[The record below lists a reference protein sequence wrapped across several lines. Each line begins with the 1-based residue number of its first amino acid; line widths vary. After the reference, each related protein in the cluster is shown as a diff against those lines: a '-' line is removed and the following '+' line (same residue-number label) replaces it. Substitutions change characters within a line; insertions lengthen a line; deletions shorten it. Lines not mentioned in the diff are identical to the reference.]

1 MSTDAT
7 SPAQRSPEDAAGGSA
22 GTSAA
27 GAVRAPDDG
36 RTTSS
41 VAGITGPVSQGAHA
55 YASGPGAHPL
65 LLVRH
70 GQTEWS
76 LDGRHTGRT
85 DIPLTEEGEAQA
97 RALRDLLAPWDVR
110 AVRVSPLQR
119 ARRTAELA
127 GLGDHLELVED
138 PDLVE
143 WDYGSVEGKSTPQV
157 REELGYEWK
166 IFDHGVA
173 PGRTPGELVQDVAAR
188 TAHALARVRPLLD
201 EGPVCL
207 VAHGHSLR
215 ILAATYLGLPPSA
228 AAALELSPASL
239 SVLGENHRVPTVR
252 QWNLSPS

>member
-1 MSTDAT
+1 MSTSDDDVVA
-7 SPAQRSPEDAAGGSA
+7 SA
-22 GTSAA
+22 DGA
-27 GAVRAPDDG
+27 GAVL
-36 RTTSS
+36 
-41 VAGITGPVSQGAHA
+41 GPPPAGAHA
-55 YASGPGAHPL
+55 ISTGPGPHPL
-65 LLVRH
+65 LIVRH
-70 GQTEWS
+70 GETEWS
-76 LDGRHTGRT
+76 KDGRHTGRT
-85 DIPLTEEGEAQA
+85 DIPLTAEGEEQA
-97 RALRDLLAPWDVR
+97 RALRDLLSGWDIH

-127 GLGDHLELVED
+127 GLGETHELVED

-143 WDYGSVEGKSTPQV
+143 WDYGSCEGRSTPQI

-173 PGRTPGELVQDVAAR
+173 PGATPGELVQDVAAR

-239 SVLGENHRVPTVR
+239 SVLGENHHVPTVR
-252 QWNLSPS
+252 RWNLLPL

>member
-1 MSTDAT
+1 MSTADQ
-7 SPAQRSPEDAAGGSA
+7 PQDAA
-22 GTSAA
+22 
-27 GAVRAPDDG
+27 APDDASRTAEFTAPADG
-36 RTTSS
+36 RSRST
-41 VAGITGPVSQGAHA
+41 VEGVIGPLSAGAHA
-55 YASGPGAHPL
+55 YSTGPGSHPL

-85 DIPLTEEGEAQA
+85 DIPLTEEGERQA
-97 RALRDLLAPWDVR
+97 RALRGLLSEWDVR

-127 GLGDHLELVED
+127 GLGDSLELVED

-215 ILAATYLGLPPSA
+215 ILAATYLGLPPST
-228 AAALELSPASL
+228 AAALELSAGSL

-252 QWNLSPS
+252 RWNLSPL

>member
-1 MSTDAT
+1 MSTPADAAS
-7 SPAQRSPEDAAGGSA
+7 SPDAGAGGSLVLGPPSA
-22 GTSAA
+22 GSHDLS
-27 GAVRAPDDG
+27 R
-36 RTTSS
+36 
-41 VAGITGPVSQGAHA
+41 
-55 YASGPGAHPL
+55 GPGRYPL

-76 LDGRHTGRT
+76 SDGRHTGRT
-85 DIPLTEEGEAQA
+85 DIPLTQEGEAQA
-97 RALRDLLAPWDVR
+97 TALRELIAPWRVS

-127 GLGDHLELVED
+127 GLGDELELVED

-143 WDYGSVEGKSTPQV
+143 WDYGGFEGLSTPQV
-157 REELGYEWK
+157 RERLGYEWK
-166 IFDHGVA
+166 IFDHGVP

-201 EGPVCL
+201 EGAVCL

-239 SVLGENHRVPTVR
+239 SVLGESHREPTVR
-252 QWNLSPS
+252 QWNLRPS

>member
-1 MSTDAT
+1 MSPADQSPDAT
-7 SPAQRSPEDAAGGSA
+7 DPQRASRGPDFTAPSDGRSRSTVEGVIGPLSA
-22 GTSAA
+22 GSHAY
-27 GAVRAPDDG
+27 R
-36 RTTSS
+36 
-41 VAGITGPVSQGAHA
+41 TGPGS
-55 YASGPGAHPL
+55 HPL

-76 LDGRHTGRT
+76 LEGRHTGRT
-85 DIPLTEEGEAQA
+85 DIPLTEEGERQA
-97 RALRDLLAPWDVR
+97 RALRELLSQWDVR

-127 GLGDHLELVED
+127 GLGDSLELVED

-166 IFDHGVA
+166 IFEHGVA

-215 ILAATYLGLPPSA
+215 ILAATYLGLPPTT
-228 AAALELSPASL
+228 AAALELSAGSL

-252 QWNLSPS
+252 HWNLSPL